1 VLDLK
6 QWLIVLGPVVA
17 LLSLLPNVTAICKLV
32 PLAVASVFVLCVII
46 IVKSMLDGQEWHE
59 WPKIDE
65 AELHKK
71 WPETPSGLGI
81 VVATLFGA
89 FGVNGNVPSVLCEMK
104 KPEEFPFAFKT
115 AMSVVMIIYM
125 LVMACGYYGYG
136 EFIQDDIIKSL
147 TSLPANANEAF
158 NVPADEWTGPKSHA
172 LEYVVSGLLLVKLL
186 IALPLNLIV
195 VFYSFQTCELTKDY
209 VPLGS
214 CANKVMRITV
224 VFIALLLAYSVNDFN
239 QLFSLVASV
248 CGPLLQCVFP
258 LLFSFL
264 VRRHTGAQMTSWRRR
279 LAHLMIVL
287 LGVFS
292 ITIGFYESLDDII
305 KA

>member
-1 VLDLK
+1 M
-6 QWLIVLGPVVA
+6 G
-17 LLSLLPNVTAICKLV
+17 
-32 PLAVASVFVLCVII
+32 
-46 IVKSMLDGQEWHE
+46 
-59 WPKIDE
+59 
-65 AELHKK
+65 
-71 WPETPSGLGI
+71 
-81 VVATLFGA
+81 
-89 FGVNGNVPSVLCEMK
+89 VLCEMK

-172 LEYVVSGLLLVKLL
+172 LEYIVSGLLLVKLL
-186 IALPLNLIV
+186 IVLPLNLIV

-214 CANKVMRITV
+214 CANKVMRIAV
-224 VFIALLLAYSVNDFN
+224 VFIALLFAYSVNDFN
-239 QLFSLVASV
+239 QLFALVASV
-248 CGPLLQCVFP
+248 TGPLLQCVFP

-264 VRRHTGAQMTSWRRR
+264 VRRRTGAKESSWR
-279 LAHLMIVL
+279 
-287 LGVFS
+287 
-292 ITIGFYESLDDII
+292 
-305 KA
+305 